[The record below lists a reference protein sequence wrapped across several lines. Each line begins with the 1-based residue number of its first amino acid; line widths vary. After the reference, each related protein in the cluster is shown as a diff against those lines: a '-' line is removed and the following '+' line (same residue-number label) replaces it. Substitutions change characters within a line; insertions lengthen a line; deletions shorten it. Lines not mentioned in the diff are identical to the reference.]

1 MAGGFAY
8 PSWLGIVVA
17 LLIGGL
23 VRMLRLPIPSP
34 PTLLGALM
42 VVAMTVGYLLTGWLM
57 RH

>member
-34 PTLLGALM
+34 PTILGALM

>member
-1 MAGGFAY
+1 MAGGFTF